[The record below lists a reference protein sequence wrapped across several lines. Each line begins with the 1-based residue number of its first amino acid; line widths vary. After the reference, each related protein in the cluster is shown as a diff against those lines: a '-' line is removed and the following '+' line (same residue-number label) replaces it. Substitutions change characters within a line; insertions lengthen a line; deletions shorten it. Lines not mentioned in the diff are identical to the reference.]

1 MLIVD
6 ANIVLRYLLL
16 DNVELAEKASQII
29 ENNKVFIPF
38 EVAAEIVY
46 VLEKVYEVE
55 RTEISRS
62 IKELLA
68 SDNIHTYDSDVLN
81 KALDIFSSKKI
92 DFVDTL
98 LCSYSLVRGDEVKT
112 FDKKINKYIQKE
124 KKVSGQKNEKKCF
137 KRKYS

>member
-1 MLIVD
+1 MIIVD

-29 ENNKVFIPF
+29 ENNNVFIPF

-81 KALDIFSSKKI
+81 KALDILSSRKI

-98 LCSYSLVRGDEVKT
+98 LCGYSLVRGDEVKT
-112 FDKKINKYIQKE
+112 FDKKINKYIQREKE
-124 KKVSGQKNEKKCF
+124 KNEKPPEEPIV
-137 KRKYS
+137 

>member
-16 DNVELAEKASQII
+16 DNAELAEKASQII
-29 ENNKVFIPF
+29 ENNNVFIPF

-46 VLEKVYEVE
+46 VLEKVYNVG

-98 LCSYSLVRGDEVKT
+98 LCGYSLVRGDEVKT

-124 KKVSGQKNEKKCF
+124 REKVEKHP
-137 KRKYS
+137 

>member
-1 MLIVD
+1 MIIVD

-29 ENNKVFIPF
+29 ENNNVFIPF

-81 KALDIFSSKKI
+81 KALDIFSSRKI

-98 LCSYSLVRGDEVKT
+98 LCGYSLVRGDEVKT
-112 FDKKINKYIQKE
+112 FDKKVNKYIQREKE
-124 KKVSGQKNEKKCF
+124 KSEKH
-137 KRKYS
+137 SDDQIV